1 MRRALLIAACL
12 SVLAGCG
19 GDDALSADEYREQ
32 AKTICTEADRA
43 SDKVTPPTRA
53 TNAAIA
59 DYFSRILAVNDRTTK
74 RFEELEPPGELEDAH
89 SDALAANRAGVDEVR
104 KLVAELE
111 KGGDATAVLQDAPQ
125 RLAAFVRRSREAA
138 RRLGVP
144 ECGR

>member
-12 SVLAGCG
+12 SVIAGCG
-19 GDDALSADEYREQ
+19 GDALTADEYREQ

-89 SDALAANRAGVDEVR
+89 EDALAANRAGVDEVR

-125 RLAAFVRRSREAA
+125 RLAAFV
-138 RRLGVP
+138 
-144 ECGR
+144 